1 MSDPAGFI
9 ARWSRLKHESSA
21 AVQPE
26 PAGPSPAPE
35 AVDGTT
41 DAGPGTEMS
50 VAPAFDLASLPPVES
65 IVAGSDIRPF
75 LQMGV
80 PANLTR
86 AALRSAWAADPAI
99 RDFIGIA
106 ENQWD
111 FNDPAGI
118 PGFGPLGATDVERG
132 FVGRVLGTVG
142 TASAAIAGA
151 AALAAPPL
159 AAILDPRRDEHVD
172 EVWLSSARS
181 IESRPDADA
190 ASEAPEINRVDAA
203 TGRLPGTRRLH
214 GSALPK

>member
-9 ARWSRLKHESSA
+9 SRWSRLKHESSTA
-21 AVQPE
+21 AQ
-26 PAGPSPAPE
+26 PAP
-35 AVDGTT
+35 
-41 DAGPGTEMS
+41 DAEPGTDLS
-50 VAPAFDLASLPPVES
+50 LPPVFDLASLPPIES
-65 IVAGSDIRPF
+65 IVASSDIRPF

-80 PANLTR
+80 PADVTQ

-118 PGFGPLGATDVERG
+118 PGFGPLGAADAERG
-132 FVGRVLGTVG
+132 FVGRVLGEVAA
-142 TASAAIAGA
+142 ASAAVAGVA
-151 AALAAPPL
+151 AVAASPV

-172 EVWLSSARS
+172 GVWLSSARS
-181 IESRPDADA
+181 IETRADTANRRDPATETSRLQG
-190 ASEAPEINRVDAA
+190 NR
-203 TGRLPGTRRLH
+203 RSH